1 MKRELA
7 FALEVQSQLEG
18 ALGHTRSE
26 TLAEARSGSSYLDEA
41 ARSGGCKRF
50 KGSVVN
56 GLIVYTRGRKSQ
68 INVYSGFSENDN
80 RTKCNSAVELE
91 ILGSLAAGESCRTD
105 EVQIQTKSSAC
116 KKESDAVV
124 ENSANKEE
132 GAEGSPVVIA
142 NAGKV
147 EGNLSGWGIK
157 RFTRSSL
164 RPKVEPLE
172 VTPITIGS
180 VKEEVISDVGGD
192 TSETVNSLSTPKN
205 KLELKMSKKI
215 ALNKK
220 PMTVRELFDT
230 GLLEGVPVIYMGV
243 KKVIA
248 ICLFKLSNSNY
259 LELGL

>member
-18 ALGHTRSE
+18 SLGHTRSE
-26 TLAEARSGSSYLDEA
+26 TLAEARSSSCLDEA
-41 ARSGGCKRF
+41 ARSSSCKRF

-56 GLIVYTRGRKSQ
+56 GLIVYTRGRKSR
-68 INVYSGFSENDN
+68 INVYSGFSGNENSK
-80 RTKCNSAVELE
+80 TCNSAVGHE
-91 ILGSLAAGESCRTD
+91 IVRSLAVGEDSGTD
-105 EVQIQTKSSAC
+105 EVQIQTIASEKSNCNSTSLIC
-116 KKESDAVV
+116 KKESTD
-124 ENSANKEE
+124 KED
-132 GAEGSPVVIA
+132 GAEENPVVIA
-142 NAGKV
+142 EARKV
-147 EGNLSGWGIK
+147 EKNLPEWGIK

-164 RPKVEPLE
+164 RPKIEPVEE
-172 VTPITIGS
+172 GSPITIGS
-180 VKEEVISDVGGD
+180 VKTEVISDLGGA

-243 KKVIA
+243 KKV
-248 ICLFKLSNSNY
+248 L
-259 LELGL
+259 